1 MPSCGSF
8 LQVVKLQDHVLM
20 AIKRKMMMLL
30 RWNLCTQLKQA
41 THAYINMEKSHLFF
55 CSDRQRNSLKPMKKA
70 NCLLSR
76 LVCVLLWLFNKS
88 NISWRRGSRVVVRAF
103 HVKQGAHRYSLMALR
118 KATWVMMREKED
130 RIRIR
135 RRRRSW
141 RRRKRQSC
149 YVHVAKKSPY
159 FFETK
164 SKI

>member
-8 LQVVKLQDHVLM
+8 PQVVKLQDHVLM
-20 AIKRKMMMLL
+20 AIKRKMMLL
-30 RWNLCTQLKQA
+30 RWNLRTQLKQA

-55 CSDRQRNSLKPMKKA
+55 CSNRQRNSLKPRKKA

-88 NISWRRGSRVVVRAF
+88 NISWRCGSRVVVRAF
-103 HVKQGAHRYSLMALR
+103 PVKQGANRHSLMTLR

-130 RIRIR
+130 RIRI
-135 RRRRSW
+135 RRRSW